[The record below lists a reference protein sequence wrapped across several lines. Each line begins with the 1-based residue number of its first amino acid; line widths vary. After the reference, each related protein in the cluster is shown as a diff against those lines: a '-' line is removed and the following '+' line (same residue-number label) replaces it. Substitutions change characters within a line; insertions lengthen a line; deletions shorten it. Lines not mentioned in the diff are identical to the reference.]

1 MFRGNQQPV
10 FEEEPGKEKSVPL
23 VISDLLSKVVNAVGP
38 RSNLAFDIAQ
48 LASLSPK
55 PSAQGSLRVIHV
67 AVRVCL
73 VDCESL
79 QGLLRTNL
87 GCLPRG
93 LDAVLQLLAERGWKG
108 RHGFER

>member
-10 FEEEPGKEKSVPL
+10 FQEEPGKEKSVPL
-23 VISDLLSKVVNAVGP
+23 VIGDLLSKVVNAVSP
-38 RSNLAFDIAQ
+38 RSNLALDITQ

-67 AVRVCL
+67 AVGVCL

-79 QGLLRTNL
+79 QGLLRSGFSGL
-87 GCLPRG
+87 SRG
-93 LDAVLQLLAERGWKG
+93 LDAALQLLAKRG
-108 RHGFER
+108 